1 MFLLLFRLKAFAR
14 GCFGRT
20 TLAPLNA
27 YSSGMIQ
34 ACASAASA
42 TGVASG
48 SSQIIPTPAQM
59 NGTV

>member
-1 MFLLLFRLKAFAR
+1 MAQSRTL
-14 GCFGRT
+14 GRT
-20 TLAPLNA
+20 TDAPRKA

-48 SSQIIPTPAQM
+48 SSHTMPTAAAM

>member
-1 MFLLLFRLKAFAR
+1 
-14 GCFGRT
+14 
-20 TLAPLNA
+20 
-27 YSSGMIQ
+27 MIQ

-59 NGTV
+59 KGTV

>member
-1 MFLLLFRLKAFAR
+1 
-14 GCFGRT
+14 
-20 TLAPLNA
+20 
-27 YSSGMIQ
+27 MIQ

-48 SSQIIPTPAQM
+48 SSHTMPTAAAM